1 MSQLKKVCF
10 KLSLVNTEKN
20 RNTVMFRIKNPEVTE
35 LERKL
40 KKGYKEMGSI
50 NLSLAEMCFD
60 ADSEELRQCEEKLT
74 ECE

>member
-20 RNTVMFRIKNPEVTE
+20 RKKVISRLENPGIIRTE
-35 LERKL
+35 KIL
-40 KKGYKEMGSI
+40 KKGYIEMGSI
-50 NLSLAEMCFD
+50 NLSLAEMCFE
-60 ADSEELRQCEEKLT
+60 AEGEALRLCEEKLT

>member
-20 RNTVMFRIKNPEVTE
+20 RKKVISRLKNPEIIRTE
-35 LERKL
+35 KL
-40 KKGYKEMGSI
+40 LKNGYIEMGSI
-50 NLSLAEMCFD
+50 NLSLAEMCFE
-60 ADSEELRQCEEKLT
+60 AESESLRLCEEKLT

>member
-20 RNTVMFRIKNPEVTE
+20 RKKLISRAKNPEITNT
-35 LERKL
+35 ERKL

-50 NLSLAEMCFD
+50 NLSLAEMCFE
-60 ADSEELRQCEEKLT
+60 AESEALRLCEEKLT

>member
-20 RNTVMFRIKNPEVTE
+20 RKKVISRLKNPEIIHTE
-35 LERKL
+35 KL
-40 KKGYKEMGSI
+40 LKNGYKEMGSI
-50 NLSLAEMCFD
+50 NLSLAEMCFE
-60 ADSEELRQCEEKLT
+60 AESEALRLCEEKLT

>member
-20 RNTVMFRIKNPEVTE
+20 RKKVISRLENPEIIRTE
-35 LERKL
+35 KIL

-50 NLSLAEMCFD
+50 NLSLAEMCFE
-60 ADSEELRQCEEKLT
+60 AESESLRLYEEKLT

>member
-10 KLSLVNTEKN
+10 KLSLVDTEKN
-20 RNTVMFRIKNPEVTE
+20 HKTVICRLKNSYITE
-35 LERKL
+35 MERKL

-60 ADSEELRQCEEKLT
+60 ADSEQLRQYEEKLT

>member
-10 KLSLVNTEKN
+10 KLSLVNTEQN
-20 RNTVMFRIKNPEVTE
+20 RKRVISRVKNPEIILT
-35 LERKL
+35 ERKL

-50 NLSLAEMCFD
+50 NLSLAEMCFE
-60 ADSEELRQCEEKLT
+60 AENEAFRLCEEKLT

>member
-10 KLSLVNTEKN
+10 KLSLVNTEQN
-20 RNTVMFRIKNPEVTE
+20 RKKVISRVKNPEIILT
-35 LERKL
+35 ERKL

-50 NLSLAEMCFD
+50 NLSLAEMCFE
-60 ADSEELRQCEEKLT
+60 AENEAFRLCEEKLT